1 MEEYLEWFGLNKR
14 VYMLKISSLFHFR
27 QKKKKNQKNNK
38 SFIEKLLF
46 KSFKNME
53 VMKCVNGLNKIV
65 WMKITSYVHLK
76 DPKLLDLSI
85 FDRMSNDDF
94 CLPCMLTNQN
104 SASIVYAIEGF
115 IPLHDFLSQYVF
127 ENEEGYIFLHQLF
140 EQAIASNRNKPVLFD
155 PDYVFVSPFGDRFA
169 FIVVPIQITNWMFQR
184 DMSEKWVEY
193 IAKTMQTTTA
203 FEIPGFLLKFLKST
217 EFSLPNL
224 VLGLD
229 NIRELYYPKKFSFFK
244 HRRIQTFKVK
254 EPIQAFHKNK
264 PVESILEE
272 KTQLLQV
279 QINFSAYLMKGK
291 EKYSLANEMNLI
303 GRAMSC
309 DVRFFSRFECIFETC
324 KNYL

>member
-1 MEEYLEWFGLNKR
+1 MCEW
-14 VYMLKISSLFHFR
+14 
-27 QKKKKNQKNNK
+27 
-38 SFIEKLLF
+38 IEQDCMDENHL
-46 KSFKNME
+46 
-53 VMKCVNGLNKIV
+53 
-65 WMKITSYVHLK
+65 YVHLK

-184 DMSEKWVEY
+184 DMSENGLNISQKQCRRLQRL
-193 IAKTMQTTTA
+193 KFQD
-203 FEIPGFLLKFLKST
+203 FLLKFLKST

-224 VLGLD
+224 VLGLN

-244 HRRIQTFKVK
+244 HRRIQTFK
-254 EPIQAFHKNK
+254 AKNPYK
-264 PVESILEE
+264 LFI
-272 KTQLLQV
+272 KTNLLNLFWKKKHNFYKFKLIFQL
-279 QINFSAYLMKGK
+279 I
-291 EKYSLANEMNLI
+291 
-303 GRAMSC
+303 
-309 DVRFFSRFECIFETC
+309 
-324 KNYL
+324 

>member
-1 MEEYLEWFGLNKR
+1 MCEW
-14 VYMLKISSLFHFR
+14 
-27 QKKKKNQKNNK
+27 
-38 SFIEKLLF
+38 IEQDCMDENHL
-46 KSFKNME
+46 
-53 VMKCVNGLNKIV
+53 
-65 WMKITSYVHLK
+65 YVHLK

-115 IPLHDFLSQYVF
+115 IPLHNFLSQYVF

-291 EKYSLANEMNLI
+291 EKYSLANEINLI

-309 DVRFFSRFECIFETC
+309 DVRFQDSSVSLKHAKIICENERYYIQDLKSTNKTFLNDKEVKRKMRLKDGMHIRFGDVECEFKEQ
-324 KNYL
+324 

>member
-1 MEEYLEWFGLNKR
+1 
-14 VYMLKISSLFHFR
+14 
-27 QKKKKNQKNNK
+27 
-38 SFIEKLLF
+38 
-46 KSFKNME
+46 
-53 VMKCVNGLNKIV
+53 
-65 WMKITSYVHLK
+65 
-76 DPKLLDLSI
+76 
-85 FDRMSNDDF
+85 
-94 CLPCMLTNQN
+94 
-104 SASIVYAIEGF
+104 
-115 IPLHDFLSQYVF
+115 
-127 ENEEGYIFLHQLF
+127 
-140 EQAIASNRNKPVLFD
+140 
-155 PDYVFVSPFGDRFA
+155 
-169 FIVVPIQITNWMFQR
+169 MFQR

-193 IAKTMQTTTA
+193 IAKTMQATTA

-309 DVRFFSRFECIFETC
+309 DVRFQDSSVSLKHAKIICENERYYIQDLKSTNKTFLNDKEVKRKMRLKDGMHIRFGDVECEFKEQ
-324 KNYL
+324 